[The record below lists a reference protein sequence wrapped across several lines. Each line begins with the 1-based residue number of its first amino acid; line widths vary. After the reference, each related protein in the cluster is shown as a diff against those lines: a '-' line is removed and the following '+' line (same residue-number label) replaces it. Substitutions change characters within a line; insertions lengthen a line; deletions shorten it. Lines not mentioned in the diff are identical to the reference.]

1 MFLLQEEEIKEIKIT
16 GSRLLIK
23 AIISLITIIKL
34 AQLKKFMNI
43 KIEDIPIFASYY
55 CTIL

>member
-1 MFLLQEEEIKEIKIT
+1 MTVE
-16 GSRLLIK
+16 
-23 AIISLITIIKL
+23 L